1 MLSKLLKVGLL
12 AGAVATGALVTTA
25 AEARSPNTPCF
36 FTNSWQGWSSPSP
49 DVLLLRVNMHDVYR
63 VELAGGGGGS
73 SLNSAGYFLVNQ
85 VRGSNSI
92 CSALDLDLAVADHH
106 GFYRPLIAR
115 NLTRLTPAEVA
126 AIPKKYKP

>member
-12 AGAVATGALVTTA
+12 AGAVAAGAAVATT

-36 FTNSWQGWSSPSP
+36 FTNSWQGWSSPSR

-63 VELAGGGGGS
+63 VELSGGGGPG
-73 SLNSAGYFLVNQ
+73 LNSAGYFLVNQ
-85 VRGSNSI
+85 VRGSNTI
-92 CSALDLDLAVADHH
+92 CSALDLDLAIADHN
-106 GFYRPLIAR
+106 GFYQPLFPR
-115 NLTRLTPAEVA
+115 TLTRLTPEEVA